1 MSHHLTEE
9 YWESLGPNSPFLCEN
24 FQTQSQQLA
33 QLQMANDMLEDHTME
48 AQTNVSDATA
58 KAMLAI

>member
-9 YWESLGPNSPFLCEN
+9 YWESLGPNSPFLCEI

>member
-9 YWESLGPNSPFLCEN
+9 YWESLGPTAHFLWKISKPVSATCP
-24 FQTQSQQLA
+24 A
-33 QLQMANDMLEDHTME
+33 PDGHDMLEDHTME

>member
-1 MSHHLTEE
+1 
-9 YWESLGPNSPFLCEN
+9 
-24 FQTQSQQLA
+24 
-33 QLQMANDMLEDHTME
+33 MANDMLEDHTME